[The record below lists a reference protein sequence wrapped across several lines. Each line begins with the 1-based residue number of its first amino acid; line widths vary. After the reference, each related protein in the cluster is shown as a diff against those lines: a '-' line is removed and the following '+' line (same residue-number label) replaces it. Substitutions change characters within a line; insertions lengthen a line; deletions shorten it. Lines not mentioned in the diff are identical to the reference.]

1 MLLSMTGYGR
11 ASGSFNGKNI
21 SVELRTLNSKLTD
34 LKMRLPGDYK
44 EKEIELRKLV
54 IDHAERGKIDLL
66 VDVQSVDGGALVSLN
81 EGLFR
86 GYHRELTRLTQEL
99 GIPQHDLLQTIM
111 RIPNVSSVPSGEVDD
126 AEWQAVCD
134 VVTEALDHLREFR
147 LQEGRALEADLR
159 LRVSNI
165 LQHLANVVPFETE
178 RFARMRERI
187 RNNMEEN
194 FGKENL
200 DANRFEQEI
209 LYYLEK
215 MDITEE
221 KVRLEQHCTY
231 FIEQIEQKNN
241 GKSTGRTLN
250 FISQEMG
257 REINTLGAKAYD
269 ADIQRL
275 VVQMKDELEKVK
287 EQLANVL

>member
-1 MLLSMTGYGR
+1 MTGYGR